1 MVFHPFLPIV
11 GFLAS
16 RRIRGDLGESKM
28 SSDPVDSRM
37 KAMQLMTRIQIFLS
51 GFIGT
56 FPEAGCEIVFSV
68 HLMQRLI
75 MYPTGKMDFN
85 RMSSNISR
93 TRNQEATTAYDT
105 STLQCAITDIA
116 NAMGDEAPA
125 NVFGNSGTT
134 AEHSATSIPG
144 RHPKVGNGKTT
155 PLLDET
161 WDCSEL
167 VAYSWLRPCVYY
179 NCLSLQP
186 DPMVRVN
193 WLQNFTEFGHY
204 FQVV

>member
-1 MVFHPFLPIV
+1 
-11 GFLAS
+11 
-16 RRIRGDLGESKM
+16 
-28 SSDPVDSRM
+28 
-37 KAMQLMTRIQIFLS
+37 
-51 GFIGT
+51 
-56 FPEAGCEIVFSV
+56 
-68 HLMQRLI
+68 
-75 MYPTGKMDFN
+75 MDFN
-85 RMSSNISR
+85 RMSSIISL
-93 TRNQEATTAYDT
+93 TRNQEATTAYDA

-167 VAYSWLRPCVYY
+167 LAYSWLRPFV
-179 NCLSLQP
+179 
-186 DPMVRVN
+186 
-193 WLQNFTEFGHY
+193 FTIVFRCSPTRWCA
-204 FQVV
+204 

>member
-144 RHPKVGNGKTT
+144 RHPKVV
-155 PLLDET
+155 
-161 WDCSEL
+161 C
-167 VAYSWLRPCVYY
+167 VAE
-179 NCLSLQP
+179 N
-186 DPMVRVN
+186 
-193 WLQNFTEFGHY
+193 
-204 FQVV
+204 